1 MDPSNTGKLRD
12 SKMKPMSQ
20 GQTRDS
26 IEALLKM
33 ALDRSSTG
41 RTALAQSI
49 ADICLEAGTT
59 LSAKEI
65 ELTFDILHTLI
76 QSVEMRVRRD
86 LAQRLAPRPNVPRDL
101 IVTLANDQ
109 IDVAYPV
116 LVESDVL
123 EDADLIS
130 VAHDQRAS
138 HQIAI
143 TLRAHLSAAVSQAL
157 VETRN
162 LDVIDSLMR
171 NPAAEI
177 AQATMERLV
186 EMSRDTP
193 PLRRPLL
200 QRHDLN
206 AGLAW
211 QMSGWVGDALK
222 AFITE
227 NFPADFDKIELD
239 IDDAV
244 QGAGAEDL
252 DRGGQNLVSQL
263 AEIERS
269 GGITAATLVQTLREE
284 NIELFEAMFAQLTGV
299 NAVAMPVIV
308 YDPGG
313 EPFAIACKACG
324 IAAREFEQLYLLLTK
339 TLAGEHGNDTT
350 ELKRIRAYYGNL
362 DDQAAQSV
370 VAEWRRTPS
379 KAWQTS

>member
-1 MDPSNTGKLRD
+1 MNLSNTGKPRGPD
-12 SKMKPMSQ
+12 MKMASQ
-20 GQTRDS
+20 GQTRGS
-26 IEALLKM
+26 IEALLRM

-49 ADICLEAGTT
+49 ADICLEAGTA
-59 LSAKEI
+59 LNPRELA
-65 ELTFDILHTLI
+65 LTFDILHTLI
-76 QSVEMRVRRD
+76 HSVEMRVRRE
-86 LAQRLAPRPNVPRDL
+86 LAQRLAPLRNVPRDL

-130 VAHDQRAS
+130 VAQEQRAS

-143 TLRAHLSAAVSQAL
+143 TLRTHLSAAVSQAL
-157 VETRN
+157 VDTNN

-177 AQATMERLV
+177 EQATMERLV
-186 EMSRDTP
+186 EISRGTP

-206 AGLAW
+206 ADLAW
-211 QMSGWVGDALK
+211 QMSSWVGDALK
-222 AFITE
+222 SYITE
-227 NFPADFDKIELD
+227 NFPAEFEKVELQ
-239 IDDAV
+239 IDEAV
-244 QGAGAEDL
+244 QGAGAESL
-252 DRGGQNLVSQL
+252 DRAARDYVSEL

-269 GGITAATLVQTLREE
+269 GGITATMLVQTLRQE
-284 NIELFEAMFAQLTGV
+284 NVEFFEAMFAKLTGV

-324 IAAREFEQLYLLLTK
+324 IAVRDFEQLYILLTK
-339 TLAGEHGNDTT
+339 TLAGEHENDPA
-350 ELKRIRAYYGNL
+350 ELKRIRAYYSSL
-362 DDQAAQSV
+362 DDLAARSV
-370 VAEWRRTPS
+370 VAEWRRAPS
-379 KAWQTS
+379 KAWQTA